1 MKKLLTL
8 IVLAVVAI
16 TTTGNAQDTSTDPRN
31 KLYFGL
37 KAGYNYSNVYDTEGE
52 NFQADG
58 KVGFAAGAFLSI
70 PIGKFLGI
78 QPELLFSQKGFHA
91 TGTLFGSPYDLTRRS
106 NYLDVPVL
114 ITLKPAPLIT
124 LMAGPQFSYLLNQ
137 KDVFKSS
144 TVNTLQQQEFKNDNI
159 RKNTLCFLGGIDFN
173 FNHFA
178 LGTRVGWDLWN
189 NNGDGTS
196 TTPRYKNVW
205 LQATVGYRFF

>member
-1 MKKLLTL
+1 MKKLVTL
-8 IVLAVVAI
+8 VVLAVVAL
-16 TTTGNAQDTSTDPRN
+16 TTTGNAQDTDPRN
-31 KLYFGL
+31 KLYLGM
-37 KAGYNYSNVYDTEGE
+37 KAGYNYANVYDTEGE

-58 KVGFAAGAFLSI
+58 KVGFAAGGFLSI
-70 PIGKFLGI
+70 PIGKFVGI
-78 QPELLFSQKGFHA
+78 QPEVLFSQKGFHA
-91 TGTLFGSPYDLTRRS
+91 TGTMFGSPYDLTRRS

-114 ITLKPAPLIT
+114 ITLKPVSLIT

-173 FNHFA
+173 FNHFT

>member
-1 MKKLLTL
+1 MKKILTL
-8 IVLAVVAI
+8 IVLAVVAL
-16 TTTGNAQDTSTDPRN
+16 TTTGHAQDTDPSN
-31 KLYFGL
+31 KLYLGM
-37 KAGYNYSNVYDTEGE
+37 KAGYNYANVYDTEGE
-52 NFQADG
+52 NFQTDG

-106 NYLDVPVL
+106 NYIDVPVL
-114 ITLKPAPLIT
+114 ITLKPASLIT

-144 TVNTLQQQEFKNDNI
+144 TINTLQQQEFNNDNI

-173 FNHFA
+173 FNHFI